1 MKTAWLF
8 PGQGSQFCGMG
19 RDLWSAFAPARE
31 VREMA
36 ENLSGLPLGRYSLRG
51 PIETLTRTD
60 ALQPAV
66 TAINIGCAL
75 LLKDAGY
82 QPDMVAGH
90 SLGEFSALFVAGV
103 LTAEETLRLV
113 VERGRAMQR
122 AAEQRQGAMFAVK
135 RLSDVQVD
143 RLVAEE
149 DVFIA
154 NYNSPDQT
162 VVSGAADAMQRFAQS
177 ARKAGGECIE
187 LPVAGAWHS
196 PAMEP
201 AAAAFERKLDK
212 VRFRNATCPI
222 YLNTTAAA
230 EMDSQRIE
238 TAVRRQML
246 SPVRWRQSIEAMR
259 ASGASRFFE
268 VGPGK
273 TLRGLLRRIC
283 LAEQEYTVCGIEGPR
298 SLAFIGAQAE
308 GAIT

>member
-19 RDLWSAFAPARE
+19 RDLWSCFAPALE

-36 ENLSGLPLGRYSLRG
+36 ESLSGLPLGRYSLRG
-51 PIETLTRTD
+51 PVETLTRTD

-66 TAINIGCAL
+66 TAMNIGCAL

-90 SLGEFSALFVAGV
+90 SLGEFSALFAAGV

-122 AAEQRQGAMFAVK
+122 TAEQSNGGMLAVK
-135 RLSDVQVD
+135 GLCDVQVD
-143 RLVAEE
+143 SLIAGE
-149 DVFIA
+149 DICIA

-162 VVSGAADAMQRFAQS
+162 VVSGTADALQRFAQS
-177 ARKAGGECIE
+177 AREAGGECVE
-187 LPVAGAWHS
+187 LSVAGAWHS
-196 PAMEP
+196 RAMEP
-201 AAAAFERKLDK
+201 AAAAFEPELDK
-212 VRFRNATCPI
+212 VRFRDATCPV

-230 EMDSQRIE
+230 EMDSGRIE
-238 TAVRRQML
+238 AAVRRQML
-246 SPVRWRQSIEAMR
+246 SPVRWCHSIEAMR
-259 ASGASRFFE
+259 ASGANTFLE

-283 LAEQEYTVCGIEGPR
+283 PAEQQYAVRGIEGPR
-298 SLAFIGAQAE
+298 SLAFLGPEAE
-308 GAIT
+308 EAIA